1 MMINLHESIG
11 DVRHGLLM
19 AVLALLC
26 GALWAAYIATHHES
40 LHGGFEEQQQKIQ
53 SAHRQHVMAEQG
65 MKDMQMDM
73 MSMEEPVH
81 GDHTPAM
88 ASTAGHHDHA
98 ESMSDN
104 HHDNGT
110 TGHAAED
117 QHSHSGSLATDAMQ
131 RLLRGH
137 IHFMGIGVLVAVLLL
152 VTAFTSLKP
161 CWKKVLGWTFGV
173 AGLAYPP
180 AWVMMGFRTVELG
193 AEAAEASVMW
203 LFGPAVGLLLA
214 SISAV
219 LVILLLETLSLQHR
233 IPVLKACFD
242 RGSLSSGKSTKS
254 GRPMAKKY

>member
-1 MMINLHESIG
+1 MMINVQESIG

-26 GALWAAYIATHHES
+26 GALWAAYIATHHEQ
-40 LHGGFEEQQQKIQ
+40 LHGGFESQQQRLQQ
-53 SAHRQHVMAEQG
+53 SPHQHGVVDQSMQ
-65 MKDMQMDM
+65 DMQMDM
-73 MSMEEPVH
+73 MSMDGPVDEGH
-81 GDHTPAM
+81 VHAM
-88 ASTAGHHDHA
+88 ASTKNHHEHA
-98 ESMSDN
+98 ESTPDN
-104 HHDNGT
+104 HHDNMAA
-110 TGHAAED
+110 GHAAGE

-137 IHFMGIGVLVAVLLL
+137 IHFMGIGVMVAVLLL

-180 AWVMMGFRTVELG
+180 AWIMMGFRTVELG
-193 AEAAEASVMW
+193 PEAAEASVMW

-233 IPVLKACFD
+233 VPLVKACFD
-242 RGSLSSGKSTKS
+242 RDSQSAGTRTKS
-254 GRPMAKKY
+254 RRAMAKKY